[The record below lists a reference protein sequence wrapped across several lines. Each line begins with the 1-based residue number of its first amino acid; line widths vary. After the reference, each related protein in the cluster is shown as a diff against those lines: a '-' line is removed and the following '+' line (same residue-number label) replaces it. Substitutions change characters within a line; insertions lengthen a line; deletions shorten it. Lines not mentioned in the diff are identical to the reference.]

1 MKKAKEKV
9 RRLSKEEVFGI
20 ILNLNRVAILDLL
33 YEQKGISWSMFR
45 RKLGISKGQLNYH
58 LKKLVETG
66 LVVKKT
72 PKANRPIY
80 ELTPAGIAVT
90 KLSKRIR
97 QAIREAIMLTESG
110 R

>member
-9 RRLSKEEVFGI
+9 RKLSKEEVFGI
-20 ILNLNRVAILDLL
+20 ILNFNRVAILDLL
-33 YEQKGISWSMFR
+33 YKQKGISWSMFQ

-58 LKKLVETG
+58 LKKLIETG

-72 PKANRPIY
+72 PKANCPIY

-110 R
+110 H